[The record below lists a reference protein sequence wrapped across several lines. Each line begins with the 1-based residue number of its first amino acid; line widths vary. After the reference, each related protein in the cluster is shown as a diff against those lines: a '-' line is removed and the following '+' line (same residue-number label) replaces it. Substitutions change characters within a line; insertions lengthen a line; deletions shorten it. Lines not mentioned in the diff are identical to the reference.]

1 MQKQAYSLF
10 AKYYDEYMAH
20 VEYDKWVDFILGSY
34 TRSYKKSPDTILE
47 LACGTGNIA
56 SRLVRRGSKKVDAT
70 DISDAMIYIA
80 KAKPFPANYQK
91 ADMLTPINN
100 NYDLIILLFDSLN
113 YLLNTKDISI
123 LLKNISESLSSK
135 GLFIFDISTI
145 RNCQENFDGFIN
157 IEDEERGF
165 VIHESEFD
173 HSKLMQTNN
182 ITFFVPEGDLYK
194 RYDENHHQKIYRVTT
209 LVELIEVSALKMKG
223 IYYLTD
229 GEPKF
234 IPKTDYIYADKL
246 YNRVFFVLG
255 LDNA

>member
-10 AKYYDEYMAH
+10 ARYYDEYMAH

-34 TRSYKKSPDTILE
+34 TRRYKKSPDKILE

-56 SRLVRRGSKKVDAT
+56 SRLVRRGCKKVDAT
-70 DISDAMIYIA
+70 DISDAMLDIA
-80 KAKPFPANYQK
+80 KSKPFPANYQI
-91 ADMLTPINN
+91 ADMLVPIIDK
-100 NYDLIILLFDSLN
+100 YDLIILLFDSLN
-113 YLLNTKDISI
+113 YLINDIDISI
-123 LLKNISESLSSK
+123 LLNNVRNSLSNK

-173 HSKLMQTNN
+173 NSKLMQTNH
-182 ITFFVPEGDLYK
+182 ITFFVPEGDFFK
-194 RYDENHHQKIYRVTT
+194 RYDENHQQKIYRVEAI
-209 LVELIEVSALKMKG
+209 VELIKASALKLYG
-223 IYYLTD
+223 IYCLTD
-229 GEPKF
+229 SEPKL
-234 IPKTDYIYADKL
+234 ITTTDYAFADKH
-246 YNRVFFVLG
+246 YSRVFFVLG